1 MDILDIL
8 ERFKQGGPHVELL
21 SPEIFRGH
29 SFPPNFSEIMEKRR
43 EIQDLYKSDDAMWD
57 LGDLEFEAGLRDY
70 LEEQNDTL
78 ALMGLEEHLEKGG
91 KEKWLDLTPLDPYEG
106 SRLGAFMFPPTKE
119 SREDMTDIS
128 TLGWF
133 TEGDDLGGR
142 RIDMNLKNIM
152 EYIDKFEKETRK
164 GVPHELGDEWS
175 LQNAIYDLYA
185 HELSH
190 GVPELNE
197 FRDLD
202 LEHPAIYYNSYL
214 HAKHPAF
221 KYHGLEKAENWNRMW
236 EDTDRVLLGYLGH
249 PPDTI
254 KIPHIDPEPNQP
266 NILGSEH
273 GHDHGHDEIEKAME
287 RYPEGYLD
295 RSMIDIVKDILDE
308 VTEYPQRISRFNKG
322 GIASL

>member
-1 MDILDIL
+1 MDIMDIM
-8 ERFKQGGPHVELL
+8 ERFKQAGPHRDIDT
-21 SPEIFRGH
+21 PEFFRGH
-29 SFPPNFSEIMEKRR
+29 SFPPNFSETMEKRR
-43 EIQDLYKSDDAMWD
+43 KIQDLYKSDDAMWD

-78 ALMGLEEHLEKGG
+78 ALMGLEEHLKKGG
-91 KEKWLDLTPLDPYEG
+91 NDKWLDLTPLDPYGG

-119 SREDMTDIS
+119 ANEDMADMS

-142 RIDMNLKNIM
+142 RIDLNLKNIM

-190 GVPELNE
+190 GVSSLNE
-197 FRDLD
+197 FRDLG

-221 KYHGLEKAENWNRMW
+221 KQHGLEKAENWNRMW
-236 EDTDRVLLGYLGH
+236 EDDPLDAINI
-249 PPDTI
+249 PPDAP
-254 KIPHIDPEPNQP
+254 KNPHIEFESNQP
-266 NILGSEH
+266 KILTDSALQRSN
-273 GHDHGHDEIEKAME
+273 DKIKKAME

-308 VTEYPQRISRFNKG
+308 VTEHPQRISRFNKG